1 MAGKRQRS
9 LYRPKREGKGFGG
22 CKKGKNLGK
31 KASEEVE
38 IDRAKPRTS
47 HEGADAS
54 DSEDSDQALSSL
66 MKKMKLFH
74 STEESLNSSDEE
86 STGQCEATG
95 YRLID
100 LQSLS
105 SVLSAAHKCEEGEKI
120 TLTDFTKPFDCSSG
134 LKNKPISV
142 YNLTS

>member
-1 MAGKRQRS
+1 MLGV
-9 LYRPKREGKGFGG
+9 
-22 CKKGKNLGK
+22 KKGKIWRQ

-38 IDRAKPRTS
+38 IDREKPRTS

-100 LQSLS
+100 SQSLS
-105 SVLSAAHKCEEGEKI
+105 
-120 TLTDFTKPFDCSSG
+120 
-134 LKNKPISV
+134 
-142 YNLTS
+142 

>member
-9 LYRPKREGKGFGG
+9 LYRRKWKGKGFGG
-22 CKKGKNLGK
+22 CKRKGKIREENP
-31 KASEEVE
+31 SEEVE
-38 IDRAKPRTS
+38 IDRAKPSTSPATS
-47 HEGADAS
+47 HEGAGAS
-54 DSEDSDQALSSL
+54 DSEDSEDSDQPLSSSV
-66 MKKMKLFH
+66 KKMKLFH

-105 SVLSAAHKCEEGEKI
+105 SVLSVAHKCEEGEKI
-120 TLTDFTKPFDCSSG
+120 ALIDFT
-134 LKNKPISV
+134 
-142 YNLTS
+142 

>member
-1 MAGKRQRS
+1 MGVKE
-9 LYRPKREGKGFGG
+9 REKF
-22 CKKGKNLGK
+22 GK
-31 KASEEVE
+31 KNPSEEVE
-38 IDRAKPRTS
+38 IDRPKPSTSPVTS

-54 DSEDSDQALSSL
+54 DSDQPLSSSV
-66 MKKMKLFH
+66 KKMKLFH

-100 LQSLS
+100 LQSQS

-120 TLTDFTKPFDCSSG
+120 ALTDFTKPFDCSSG
-134 LKNKPISV
+134 LKNKPISLF
-142 YNLTS
+142 NLS

>member
-1 MAGKRQRS
+1 MGVKERAKFR
-9 LYRPKREGKGFGG
+9 
-22 CKKGKNLGK
+22 KNP
-31 KASEEVE
+31 SEEVE
-38 IDRAKPRTS
+38 IDRAKPSTSPVTS

-54 DSEDSDQALSSL
+54 DSDQPLSSSV
-66 MKKMKLFH
+66 KKMKLFH

-120 TLTDFTKPFDCSSG
+120 ALTDFTKPFDCSSG
-134 LKNKPISV
+134 LKNKLISL
-142 YNLTS
+142 YNLS